1 MIAENLLKI
10 IQKWLKN
17 FESKKNKSKKI
28 ILKSKLTISLSD
40 GILLPWEAPVKNK
53 SSLIRPWRNF
63 YKWYFTKNTPYYVMR
78 YNLGQVMFLRND
90 IKNFR
95 ISLVEVEDE
104 K

>member
-1 MIAENLLKI
+1 MRDEMLIVENVLKI
-10 IQKWLKN
+10 IQKWLK
-17 FESKKNKSKKI
+17 KDKSKKI
-28 ILKSKLTISLSD
+28 ILKSELTITLSN
-40 GILLPWEAPVKNK
+40 GSQIAWNNPIKNK

>member
-1 MIAENLLKI
+1 MLIAENLLKI
-10 IQKWLKN
+10 IQKWLK
-17 FESKKNKSKKI
+17 KDKAKKI
-28 ILKSKLTISLSD
+28 ILKSELTITLSN
-40 GILLPWEAPVKNK
+40 GSQIAWNSPIK
-53 SSLIRPWRNF
+53 SKSELVRPWRNF